1 MTGVLL
7 VNMGG
12 PRSLKEM
19 KTFLAKMFKDPF
31 ILPFNKTG
39 RNLLSFIISNVRY
52 KKSWKKYE
60 LIGGT
65 PIINATYK
73 TVTSLQERLGDQF
86 KVRMAFSYSSP
97 LIEESLMAFKAA
109 GINEITVIPL
119 YPQSSYTTTS
129 SVKADIEKVTSKDV
143 SFKIKFVKEF
153 FDHEG
158 FIGFWSEITAEHILA
173 NKYQNPLLLFSAHS
187 IPKKLVTKG
196 DTYPVAI
203 EQSSRLIAKNMGLE
217 FELAYQ
223 SGMSNGEWLKPDV
236 KVSLKRLA
244 EAGKKEIIIVPI
256 SFVSENLETL
266 YDIDKV
272 IIPYAK
278 NELGIESV
286 SRVNIPV
293 ANHLFIQLLA
303 DLAKN

>member
-12 PRSLKEM
+12 PSSLKEM
-19 KTFLAKMFKDPF
+19 KTFLAKMFKDPC
-31 ILPFNKTG
+31 ILPFNHTG
-39 RNLLSFIISNVRY
+39 RILLSFIISNVRY

-65 PIINATYK
+65 PIISSTYI
-73 TVTSLQERLGDQF
+73 TVTSLQDKLGE
-86 KVRMAFSYSSP
+86 KYKIKMAFSYSSP
-97 LIEESLMAFKAA
+97 LIDESLMAFKKE

-119 YPQSSYTTTS
+119 YPQSSYSTTS

-143 SFKIKFVKEF
+143 SFKIKFVHEF
-153 FDHEG
+153 FDHKS
-158 FIGFWSEITAEHILA
+158 FIGFWSEVIAEHFIA
-173 NKYQNPLLLFSAHS
+173 NKCQKPLLLFSAHS
-187 IPKKLVTKG
+187 IPKALADKG
-196 DTYPVAI
+196 DTYPHAI
-203 EQSSRLIAKNMGLE
+203 EESSRLIAQNMGLE

-223 SGMSNGEWLKPDV
+223 SGMSNREWLKPDV
-236 KVSLKRLA
+236 KVRLKALA
-244 EAGKKEIIIVPI
+244 EAGKREIIIVPI
-256 SFVSENLETL
+256 SFVNENLETL
-266 YDIDKV
+266 YDIDRI

-278 NELGIESV
+278 NELGIEAV

-303 DLAKN
+303 DLVKN